1 MKKILLL
8 ILPLISIAFISVAQ
22 IGFVNTKYILNKM
35 PEYQDAEKLISQ
47 IGNQWQREIDNKQ
60 TILNRMNADYESER
74 PLLSD
79 DIKKKREENLA
90 KMAMEI
96 RDLQRNHFGYD
107 GDLAKKED
115 TLTKPLHEKINNAIQ
130 RIAAV
135 RKYAIVL
142 DKSEGITVMFSDPKL
157 DISEEVLREL
167 GIR

>member
-8 ILPLISIAFISVAQ
+8 ILPLISVAFISAAQ
-22 IGFVNTKYILNKM
+22 VGFVNTKYILNKM

-90 KMAMEI
+90 KMATEI

-107 GDLAKKED
+107 GDLSKK
-115 TLTKPLHEKINNAIQ
+115 
-130 RIAAV
+130 
-135 RKYAIVL
+135 
-142 DKSEGITVMFSDPKL
+142 
-157 DISEEVLREL
+157 
-167 GIR
+167 

>member
-8 ILPLISIAFISVAQ
+8 ILPLISIAFISAAQ
-22 IGFVNTKYILNKM
+22 VGFVNTKYILNKM
-35 PEYQDAEKLISQ
+35 PEYQDAEKLINQ

-90 KMAMEI
+90 KMATEI

-107 GDLAKKED
+107 GDLSKKED
-115 TLTKPLHEKINNAIQ
+115 TLTKPLREKINNAIQ

-135 RKYAIVL
+135 RKYQIVL

>member
-1 MKKILLL
+1 MKKIFLL

-22 IGFVNTKYILNKM
+22 VGFVNTKYILEKM
-35 PEYQDAEKLISQ
+35 PEYRDAEKLISQ

-60 TILNRMNADYESER
+60 TILTRMNADYESER

-115 TLTKPLHEKINNAIQ
+115 TLTKPLRERINNAIQ
-130 RIAAV
+130 KISVV
-135 RKYAIVL
+135 RRYQIVL

-157 DISEEVLREL
+157 DISDDVLREL